1 MLPCRDG
8 GGYHPAVS
16 DASSDTPPAPTLR
29 RCDLHLHTRHS
40 SWGHARVLRAR
51 DSYSHPA
58 DVFDRAKAAGMDYVA
73 ITDHDSI
80 EGALR
85 LMEERPGRTGEII
98 IGEEV
103 ETRFPDTGQ
112 RLHVNVFG
120 LDEAAHR
127 EVQRLRGDV
136 HDLVAWLRR
145 RRLLFVLNHP
155 FWSYRFQKRPRAY
168 VEEILGLFDHIEVA
182 NSTMPAGHV
191 EVAEAMLR
199 FALALG
205 LRKTAV
211 GGSDAHVLDHV
222 ASSYTLAPGGTA
234 TEWLASVSRGECRYV
249 ASSIGFPRLLSHI
262 YRAVGRYYA
271 GLFTPEGR
279 HSMRALNY
287 LAAAAFLP
295 GATVLGVPA
304 VLACLNEIKQRSVL
318 ALTRRSLERIA
329 TGVAT
334 APIESRVAASP
345 DL

>member
-1 MLPCRDG
+1 MLRRREG
-8 GGYHPAVS
+8 RGYHPEVS
-16 DASSDTPPAPTLR
+16 DVTSGPPATSALR
-29 RCDLHLHTRHS
+29 RCDLHLHTRYS
-40 SWGHARVLRAR
+40 SWRHARVLRAR
-51 DSYSHPA
+51 DSHSHPC

-80 EGALR
+80 DGALR
-85 LMEERPGRTGEII
+85 LLEERPGRTGEII

-136 HDLVAWLRR
+136 HELVGWLRR

-199 FALALG
+199 YALALG

-222 ASSYTLAPGGTA
+222 GSSYTCAPGDTA
-234 TEWLASVSRGECRYV
+234 SEWLASVARGDCRPV
-249 ASSIGFPRLLSHI
+249 GSVIGFPRLLSHV

-271 GLFTPEGR
+271 GMATPEGR
-279 HSMRALNY
+279 AGMDAVNY
-287 LAAAAFLP
+287 LAAAVLLP
-295 GATVLGVPA
+295 AATVLGVPA

-318 ALTRRSLERIA
+318 AVTRRSLERLIGA
-329 TGVAT
+329 GAQ
-334 APIESRVAASP
+334 APLEA
-345 DL
+345 L

>member
-1 MLPCRDG
+1 
-8 GGYHPAVS
+8 VS
-16 DASSDTPPAPTLR
+16 DAFLDTPPAPTLR

-40 SWGHARVLRAR
+40 SWSHARVLRAR

-58 DVFDRAKAAGMDYVA
+58 DAFDRAKAAGMDYVA

-85 LMEERPGRTGEII
+85 LLEDRPDRAAEII
-98 IGEEV
+98 VGEEV

-120 LDEAAHR
+120 LDDRTHR

-136 HDLVAWLRR
+136 RELVAWLRPR
-145 RRLLFVLNHP
+145 GLLFVLNHP

-168 VEEILGLFDHIEVA
+168 VEEILALFDHIEVA
-182 NSTMPAGHV
+182 NSTMPPGHV
-191 EVAEAMLR
+191 EAAEAMLR
-199 FALALG
+199 YAAALG

-234 TEWLASVSRGECRYV
+234 SEWLASVRRGDCRYV
-249 ASSIGFPRLLSHI
+249 ASSIGFPRLVSHI
-262 YRAVGRYYA
+262 YRAVGHYYA
-271 GLFTPEGR
+271 GLVTPETR
-279 HSMRALNY
+279 ASMRLPNY
-287 LAAAAFLP
+287 LAAALFLP

-304 VLACLNEIKQRSVL
+304 LLACLNEIKQRTVL
-318 ALTRRSLERIA
+318 SLTRRSLER
-329 TGVAT
+329 G
-334 APIESRVAASP
+334 APAAAP
-345 DL
+345 LEALE